1 MVLLITQNTPK
12 DKALFFCLFLDEKRY
27 LIVLGNWKN
36 LNALVE
42 ESQRNVYPLAKRC
55 EIKSENTIT
64 IYSNMPNPRCVS
76 LAWVPDPSA
85 LSLAAMPDPSYVG
98 MTNMSDL
105 TNNKEDNYAL

>member
-1 MVLLITQNTPK
+1 
-12 DKALFFCLFLDEKRY
+12 

-36 LNALVE
+36 LNTLVE

-55 EIKSENTIT
+55 EIKSETTIT

-85 LSLAAMPDPSYVG
+85 LSLAAMLDPRYVG